1 MIFVCVKLVPLLLQ
15 TRPSFPS
22 TSVFL
27 LQQLLENQSAGVRE
41 KYSWACLQS
50 LGRAHKCEQIPLA
63 QGVEMPC
70 KALPCALCSIPDPH
84 PPHRAGMGRAGAHR
98 ESLADVVDLE
108 HALANLVLKMAARM
122 EASRTSHFY

>member
-70 KALPCALCSIPDPH
+70 KLCHVLYVPYLTPTH
-84 PPHRAGMGRAGAHR
+84 PTGLGWEGQ
-98 ESLADVVDLE
+98 E
-108 HALANLVLKMAARM
+108 HTVNPLQMWWIWSM
-122 EASRTSHFY
+122 PWPTWF